1 MSDHVEVVF
10 TIPGINVPITNV
22 VIMTWIAMA
31 LIILWAVLSTRK
43 LKVVPTGLQNFAE
56 FAVEALNNF
65 VKGIIPHHW
74 KSFAPYIGT
83 IGIFLA
89 IANTLGAFFM
99 TGLTHGVISPI
110 TRTLAVPAAVA
121 IMTIVIVIGSG
132 IKHHGLIGFFKS
144 LFKPV
149 AIMFPFKVLEFF
161 IKPLSLCL
169 RLYGN
174 IFGAY
179 IIMEMIFA
187 NLPLI
192 LPAVACM
199 YFDLFDGILQAFVF
213 MLLTTLYISEEVEV
227 EE

>member
-1 MSDHVEVVF
+1 
-10 TIPGINVPITNV
+10 
-22 VIMTWIAMA
+22 
-31 LIILWAVLSTRK
+31 
-43 LKVVPTGLQNFAE
+43 
-56 FAVEALNNF
+56 
-65 VKGIIPHHW
+65 
-74 KSFAPYIGT
+74 
-83 IGIFLA
+83 
-89 IANTLGAFFM
+89 
-99 TGLTHGVISPI
+99 
-110 TRTLAVPAAVA
+110 
-121 IMTIVIVIGSG
+121 
-132 IKHHGLIGFFKS
+132 
-144 LFKPV
+144 
-149 AIMFPFKVLEFF
+149 MFPFKVLEFF

-187 NLPLI
+187 NLPLV